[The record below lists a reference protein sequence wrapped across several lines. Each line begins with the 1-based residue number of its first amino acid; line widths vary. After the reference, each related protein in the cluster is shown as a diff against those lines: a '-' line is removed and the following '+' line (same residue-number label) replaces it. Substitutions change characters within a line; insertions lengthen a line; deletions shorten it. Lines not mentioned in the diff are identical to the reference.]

1 MYVVS
6 TVMDVSVQTLTS
18 VLNVLLEL
26 LLMMLLVHVF
36 VKRIGE
42 V

>member
-1 MYVVS
+1 VYVVS